1 MSGTILPMAVVE
13 TPVTRLVTR
22 DDAEALAT
30 LVGSNRRF
38 LAPWDPIRP
47 EEFFTVDGQVA
58 SIEDAL
64 AQHDQGMGL
73 PHVIVDESREV
84 VGRITLH
91 GISRGAFQSCGV
103 GYFVGE
109 SHNGRGLATA
119 AVGEMKRIAF
129 EQLALHRIEAGT
141 LPHNAASQVVLG
153 RNGFVRYGLAPQY
166 LSIAGRWQDH
176 VLFQVLNPAKAPDGI
191 GRR

>member
-1 MSGTILPMAVVE
+1 MAVVG

-22 DDAEALAT
+22 EDAEALAM
-30 LVGSNRRF
+30 LVRSNRRF
-38 LAPWDPIRP
+38 FAPWDPIRA

-64 AQHDQGMGL
+64 AQHDQGTGL
-73 PHVIVDESREV
+73 PHVIVDESGEV

-91 GISRGAFQSCGV
+91 GLSRGAFQSCAV

-109 SHNGRGLATA
+109 RHNGRGLATA

-129 EQLALHRIEAGT
+129 DELALHRIEAGT
-141 LPHNAASQVVLG
+141 LPHNTASQVVLA

-166 LSIAGRWQDH
+166 MSIAGRWQDH
-176 VLFQVLNPAKAPDGI
+176 VLFQVLNPA
-191 GRR
+191 

>member
-1 MSGTILPMAVVE
+1 M
-13 TPVTRLVTR
+13 
-22 DDAEALAT
+22 
-30 LVGSNRRF
+30 LVGSNRHF

-47 EEFFTVDGQVA
+47 EEFFSVDGQVA

-64 AQHDQGMGL
+64 AQHDRGTGL
-73 PHVIVDESREV
+73 PHVIVDESGEV

-119 AVGEMKRIAF
+119 ALAEMKRIAF
-129 EQLALHRIEAGT
+129 DQLALHRIEAGT
-141 LPHNAASQVVLG
+141 LPHNAASQLVLR

-166 LSIAGRWQDH
+166 ISIAGRWQDH
-176 VLFQVLNPAKAPDGI
+176 VLFQVLNPERATDGVERHE
-191 GRR
+191 G

>member
-1 MSGTILPMAVVE
+1 
-13 TPVTRLVTR
+13 VTR
-22 DDAEALAT
+22 DDAEALAL
-30 LVGSNRRF
+30 LVRSNRHF
-38 LAPWDPIRP
+38 TAPWDPFRA

-64 AQHDQGMGL
+64 GQHDQGFSM
-73 PHVIVDESREV
+73 PHVIVADTGEV

-91 GISRGAFQSCGV
+91 GITRGAFQSCSV
-103 GYFVGE
+103 GYFVSE

-119 AVGEMKRIAF
+119 ALGEMKRIAF

-141 LPHNAASQVVLG
+141 LPHDTASQVVLR

-166 LSIAGRWQDH
+166 VSIAGRWQDH
-176 VLFQVLNPAKAPDGI
+176 VLFQVLNPA
-191 GRR
+191 